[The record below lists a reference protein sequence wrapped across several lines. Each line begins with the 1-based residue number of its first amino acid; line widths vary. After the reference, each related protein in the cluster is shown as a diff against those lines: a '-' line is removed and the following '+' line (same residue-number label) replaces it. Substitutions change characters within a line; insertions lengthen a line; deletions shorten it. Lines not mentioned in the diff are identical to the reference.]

1 MRVCI
6 SFCVYEGKGGRWRG
20 LYIRTRRE
28 RIYASMCRAFTGSMH
43 LLGWNGY
50 PSVTGWNAAFAHCG
64 IQRKRGGGVRHPLG
78 IQLDRASPN
87 LTIFVSLLGSSSFF
101 AFWMPTTISGACTLI
116 PSLQRLWGECRCFS
130 FLRLHML
137 RGDSSLGR
145 QPAVVLRTTQWC
157 TPLQKV

>member
-1 MRVCI
+1 MARTVYQDSEGAYICEHVPGVHGFDALTWMECVPI
-6 SFCVYEGKGGRWRG
+6 RYGMECSFCTLW
-20 LYIRTRRE
+20 YIEKE
-28 RIYASMCRAFTGSMH
+28 R
-43 LLGWNGY
+43 
-50 PSVTGWNAAFAHCG
+50 
-64 IQRKRGGGVRHPLG
+64 GGVRHPLG